1 MKYTCKTCKYSTDRG
16 DNWARHNNS
25 KSHLKKVLEVTN
37 KKKSYPKVTQKLSEY
52 LEKNIEEPLG
62 TEESKLQDKN
72 DFICPNCKKHFKYK
86 SGLSR
91 HINYRCQINSSN
103 QIIEELKKQNEE
115 LKEEL
120 KEDREYIKSLVEKNS
135 NITSSAINF
144 SSNAIN
150 FSSNAFK
157 YITQNFTNAP
167 LLKPM
172 NNYLAIKNDCGERH
186 LTAFLCDHYNDK
198 TLVKYLGCKLL
209 EYYKKSNPA
218 DQSLW
223 TSDCSRLN
231 YIIRSVT
238 ENKPEWVIDKK
249 GIQIKT
255 LVVTP
260 LLEHIQSELTQFLGD
275 PTNKDYGARFSTCV
289 CIICDIRNNVISDDL
304 IRYLS
309 PYFHFS
315 QKN

>member
-1 MKYTCKTCKYSTDRG
+1 
-16 DNWARHNNS
+16 
-25 KSHLKKVLEVTN
+25 VQEFTN
-37 KKKSYPKVTQKLSEY
+37 RKNSYPKVTRKLPENCEQNIETSFDIDGPNLDDKSEY
-52 LEKNIEEPLG
+52 G
-62 TEESKLQDKN
+62 FS
-72 DFICPNCKKHFKYK
+72 CANCKKKFKYK
-86 SGLSR
+86 TGLSR
-91 HINYRCQINSSN
+91 HINYRCQGNPSN
-103 QIIEELKKQNEE
+103 ELIDELKKQNEELKKQNEE
-115 LKEEL
+115 IKEEL
-120 KEDREYIKSLVEKNS
+120 KEDREYIKSLVEKNT

-172 NNYLAIKNDCGERH
+172 NNYLTIKNDCGERH

-255 LVVTP
+255 LIVTP